1 MFALTYINYATLHA
15 SRSIWSA
22 ATKDLKNFFSQ
33 DEIALMNG
41 LFLGFYAV
49 GGIFAGQLADKYP
62 KKLLLL
68 LMFTLV
74 ALSMFGLGFLIMV
87 PDEK

>member
-22 ATKDLKNFFSQ
+22 GTKDLKTYFSQ

-49 GGIFAGQLADKYP
+49 GGIFTGQLADKYP
-62 KKLLLL
+62 KRYLLL
-68 LMFTLV
+68 LMFLMV
-74 ALSMFGLGFLIMV
+74 ALSMFTLGILIQ
-87 PDEK
+87 